1 MSGTFKHDMTMM
13 FVIHDALRR
22 ELDHV
27 ARIAARTSDDPRTVL
42 RTAAGWELFKK
53 YLHVHHGAEDEA
65 LWPAVREA
73 LAGRP
78 DDLAVIDAM
87 EAEHATIDP
96 LLDAVDAALADPN
109 GGTER
114 LGDLVD
120 ALVTGIG
127 GHLKHEE
134 DAGLPLVDDVATL
147 PLLIAF
153 GQAHTQRIGPDSP
166 KYLPWLLDGAS
177 EAASESVLRV
187 LPEPAREAYR
197 TQWVPA
203 YAASDRWA
211 VG

>member
-1 MSGTFKHDMTMM
+1 MSGTYKHDMTMM

-22 ELDHV
+22 ELDQV
-27 ARIAARTSDDPRTVL
+27 ARIAARTTDDPRTLL
-42 RTAAGWELFKK
+42 RTAAGWEMFKS

-65 LWPAVREA
+65 LWPAVRAA

-78 DDLAVIDAM
+78 DDLAVVDAM

-96 LLDAVDAALADPN
+96 LLDAVDAALADDN
-109 GGTER
+109 GGAER

-120 ALVTGIG
+120 ALVTGLNA
-127 GHLKHEE
+127 HLKHEE
-134 DAGLPLVDDVATL
+134 DAGLPLFDDVAT
-147 PLLIAF
+147 PQLLMAF
-153 GQAHTQRIGPDSP
+153 GQAHTKRIGPDSP
-166 KYLPWLLDGAS
+166 RYLPWLLDGAS

-197 TQWVPA
+197 NAWVPA
-203 YAASDRWA
+203 YAASDRWG